1 LIRLGNNLPTAQGG
15 RGSRRVCRKRS
26 DDMSLLCGG
35 GGDGAGAE
43 PLDEEE
49 IKRNNKLK
57 EEAAKIEV
65 KEKQVIKMLLLG
77 AGESGKSTIFKQMKV
92 INKNGYSEKER
103 KEFTGI
109 VYSNV
114 ITSMKALM
122 EAFEKLEVDMPG
134 DLTEKFDKFSED
146 SEDDKLTPELG
157 VLCKE
162 MWVHDETKKMFLR
175 RNEFQLNDSTQYYM
189 DEIERLSAAGYIPT
203 EQDVLRSRVRTTG
216 IVQSDFTI
224 KSIQFSMFDVGGQR
238 NERRKWI
245 HCFDNVN
252 AVVFVASCSEF
263 DQKLFEDETQNR
275 LDEAIQL
282 FDQIC
287 NSKWFKST
295 AMILFLNKKDLFEE
309 KLAEKKFSDYIVD
322 YSGPNELKPCTDHMK
337 GMFLAKNKA
346 DKSVFVQ
353 VTCATDTSN
362 VKFVFNAVVAI
373 ILEENMKSSGLA

>member
-1 LIRLGNNLPTAQGG
+1 MA
-15 RGSRRVCRKRS
+15 
-26 DDMSLLCGG
+26 LLCGG

-43 PLDEEE
+43 ELDAEEK
-49 IKRNNKLK
+49 KRNQLLAS
-57 EEAAKIEV
+57 EANKIE
-65 KEKQVIKMLLLG
+65 EKQKQIIKMLLLG

-114 ITSMKALM
+114 LVSMESMM
-122 EAFEKLEVDMPG
+122 EAFDKLEVDMPG
-134 DLTEKFDKFSED
+134 DLKTLADKF
-146 SEDDKLTPELG
+146 EDDKGDEKLTPEMGEYL
-157 VLCKE
+157 
-162 MWVHDETKKMFLR
+162 KKMWDHPGTQEMYKR
-175 RNEFQLNDSTQYYM
+175 RNEYQLNDSTQYYFT
-189 DEIERLSAAGYIPT
+189 EIDRLAAAGYIPT

-245 HCFDNVN
+245 HCFDNVQ
-252 AVVFVASCSEF
+252 AVVFVASASEF
-263 DQKLFEDETQNR
+263 DQKLYEDETQGR
-275 LDEAIQL
+275 LEEAIQL

-287 NSKWFKST
+287 NSKWFKLT
-295 AMILFLNKKDLFEE
+295 AMILFLNKKDLMEE
-309 KLAEKKFSDYIVD
+309 KLKEKTFADFVEG
-322 YSGPNELKPCTDHMK
+322 YSGANEMKPCCDHMK
-337 GMFLAKNKA
+337 TMFLAKNKA

-353 VTCATDTSN
+353 ITCATDTSN

-373 ILEENMKSSGLA
+373 ILEENMKNSGLA